1 MTQTCSVVLGGVYQK
16 KLKITGEQKGGIIE
30 AVVGKSKIGIW
41 YHTISDNYK
50 YTNKNNLSDKSLRGV
65 HVKMV
70 KEKNSK
76 WLS

>member
-1 MTQTCSVVLGGVYQK
+1 MYFWGGFTK
-16 KLKITGEQKGGIIE
+16 KRMKMTGEYNGGIIE

-70 KEKNSK
+70 KEKK
-76 WLS
+76 